1 MPFDRGPARSASPNR
16 AFATAAAQAA
26 LAAGVA
32 TPTPDGSLVFTRP
45 GASTAPVQREADGG
59 GGGGGGTPIASAAP
73 PASPSGGAASATG
86 AAPAV
91 GGLPQDDKALD
102 EFVRRAYGRISDQ
115 LRYQLL
121 IDRERAGMLTDLH
134 G

>member
-1 MPFDRGPARSASPNR
+1 MPFDRGPARSVGPNP
-16 AFATAAAQAA
+16 AFATPAAQAA

-32 TPTPDGSLVFTRP
+32 TPAPDGSLVFTRP
-45 GASTAPVQREADGG
+45 SASTGPVQREADGG
-59 GGGGGGTPIASAAP
+59 GGEGGTPVASAAP